1 MEWVLDLVL
10 IGACGL
16 IVYFNRGRRLKWI
29 PPLAIACFV
38 VAGIIFW
45 TEAGSKYFRH
55 KSPEKPMPKA
65 EDIRARFEAT
75 ATAANTDVFYHGA
88 GFSLSVPA
96 GYRYLKLEEPM
107 MLMASRGDR
116 ASSITV
122 FKHDLDGEDPEPLV
136 RKMLELMKKGNATY
150 EFSELTV
157 SSSQQMRT
165 WFRVTKND
173 VPLRGLLVFAER
185 DDKLWQLMLTEPQT
199 AEDANLLRIAN
210 TWTVD

>member
-1 MEWVLDLVL
+1 MEWVLDLAL

-16 IVYFNRGRRLKWI
+16 IVYFNRSRRPAWI

-55 KSPEKPMPKA
+55 EEPEKPLPKV
-65 EDIRARFEAT
+65 EDVRAKFEAT
-75 ATAANTDVFYHGA
+75 ATAATTDVFYHGA
-88 GFSLSVPA
+88 GYSLDIPQ
-96 GYRYLKLEEPM
+96 GYRYAKLEEPM
-107 MLMASRGDR
+107 LLLASRGDK
-116 ASSITV
+116 ASVITIL
-122 FKHDLDGEDPEPLV
+122 KHNLNGEDPEPLV
-136 RKMLELMKKGNATY
+136 RQMLELMKKGNASY

-157 SSSQQMRT
+157 SQSQQMRT

-173 VPLRGLLVFAER
+173 VKLRGLLVFAER
-185 DDKLWQLMLTEPQT
+185 EDKLWQLTLTEPQT
-199 AEDANLLRIAN
+199 EEDANLLRIAD